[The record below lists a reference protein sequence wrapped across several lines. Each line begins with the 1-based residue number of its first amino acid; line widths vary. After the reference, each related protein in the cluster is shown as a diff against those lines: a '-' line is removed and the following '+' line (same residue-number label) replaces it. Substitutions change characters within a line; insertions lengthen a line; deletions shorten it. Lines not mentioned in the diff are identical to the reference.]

1 MDFPEDMLKSL
12 VNHPDRPTADGISL
26 RSKYGPGFSLV
37 ELLTAIAI
45 IGILAAIAI
54 PNYNGYREKAMV
66 ARTIAELRVI
76 STEVLAAFAQDDK
89 LPDSLA
95 DINLGNL
102 RDPWGNPYR
111 YMKIDGA
118 EKGWKGKARKD
129 QFLVPV
135 NSDFDLYSMGP
146 DGDSKPPF
154 TAKASRDDIVRANS
168 GGYYGKASLF

>member
-1 MDFPEDMLKSL
+1 M
-12 VNHPDRPTADGISL
+12 
-26 RSKYGPGFSLV
+26 V
-37 ELLTAIAI
+37 ELLTAIAV

-54 PNYNGYREKAMV
+54 PIYSSYRERAMV

-76 STEVLAAFAQDDK
+76 STEIKAAYIQDNK

-111 YMKIDGA
+111 YFKIDGA

-154 TAKASRDDIVRANS
+154 TAEVSRDDIVRANS
-168 GGYYGKASLF
+168 GGYYGKASFF

>member
-1 MDFPEDMLKSL
+1 MLNSQ
-12 VNHPDRPTADGISL
+12 VNSPNSPTTDGIIPQT
-26 RSKYGPGFSLV
+26 KYGPGFSLV
-37 ELLTAIAI
+37 ELLTAISI

-54 PNYNGYREKAMV
+54 PRYLDYREKAMV

-76 STEVLAAFAQDDK
+76 SNEILAALAEDVK
-89 LPDSLA
+89 LPDGLA

-102 RDPWGNPYR
+102 RDPWGNPYC
-111 YMKIDGA
+111 YLKIEGA
-118 EKGWKGKARKD
+118 EKGWKGMARKD

-154 TAKASRDDIVRANS
+154 TAKVSQDDIVRANS